1 MVHCSPVMWNHPI
14 HDDVIKWKHFPCYWP
29 FVRGIHRRQRPVTR
43 SFDVFFDLRL
53 NLQLSKQLRRWW
65 FETLPRSL
73 WHHCNEFHRFASKL
87 AEIYVK
93 MNIRSLT
100 MFRRPLATIRPKCV
114 EGHDFFYVI
123 VFNRCPRSPWERL
136 LLSRI
141 QSKTFLTA
149 PYDTPIVLDICLW
162 ECPNQRA
169 EHYFL

>member
-29 FVRGIHRRQRPVTR
+29 FVRGIHRRQRPVAR

-100 MFRRPLATIRPKCV
+100 MFRRPLATIRPKYV
-114 EGHDFFYVI
+114 EGHDFFMWLSSTDAHVAPGKDCCFHEYRV
-123 VFNRCPRSPWERL
+123 RL
-136 LLSRI
+136 FWRHPMTL
-141 QSKTFLTA
+141 Q
-149 PYDTPIVLDICLW
+149 
-162 ECPNQRA
+162 
-169 EHYFL
+169 